1 MKNISKVSDQDRIG
15 ESRTDTG
22 IEFQK
27 NLREVTS
34 NIQARLLRNLPSNYP
49 RTTNTNLALL
59 YKGIAEEIARLQ
71 VSLSDINL
79 DQYHE
84 NTRTKYL
91 YQILGDLL
99 FLGERS
105 INERLTDAQY
115 RDYLIK
121 VRNAYL
127 GGSGKD
133 NLESSISDILGLP
146 VELKEIYL
154 ELRKP
159 DTVYRLKDTNKIFFD
174 ILMDSVSASSNI
186 GQLLEDIRFFIS
198 LIRPAHVLYD
208 TRLIWTDAF
217 TNNDQKCKYEYITN
231 SISETIYDTEKA
243 YIVTYDLTSLYKLQS
258 QSVGDGYGRIGTI
271 TADSEKIILEDG
283 KILIY
288 SDSTLYYEKNGSD
301 VSVASLSDFSV
312 GDYVQYE
319 AVKDSASN
327 SSVIGTDWTF
337 SGIITDID
345 ESLNLITLNNS
356 KIVYNDN
363 TLFYTRD
370 GNGEFRTFLSVLEV
384 GDELIF
390 KAERFTTEFT
400 FYNIPE
406 EIQDNYYAQFD
417 RTIRSKPYFQENAK
431 KKLKTIQNLSEGYH
445 VIHEN
450 GVAKVVKVDGKFYKH
465 LNEKYYKEIGVTRFD
480 LYINE
485 VFKQELEYEEPEVIP
500 SVLEVK
506 AIFINVYGYT
516 EIEDPDTDWEIKRTD
531 TEKYKETQ
539 VDGSLITTYD
549 DKVHLCDRKG
559 ACYLAPFYEDTRKYF
574 TWPELQLVS
583 GFFNTVNLIPLPSSS
598 TQKNVPG
605 YFRISA
611 DPNSYEVPQ
620 LPMFGLD
627 GELAEASDLI
637 VYLNGLKVDDAV
649 SSVDPWTGE
658 VFLNFL
664 PPSNTK
670 VRIDYYYAKRY
681 PDPVRYTEEFKTEIV
696 DDEENVGGEFSIIP
710 AGGIAKRLFW
720 PYNIS
725 NSDLYGDSR
734 DYNVN
739 LFPIL
744 SREGN
749 LAGPDD
755 INVSVGDIITS
766 GTLEAQYVI
775 VNSDPDIEEDDREK
789 ELPTTDA
796 DEKDYTKLISLGA
809 NWSSVA
815 AGDTI
820 EITYPNYLDEKLIY
834 IIEEKIDSST
844 LKILNT
850 FPITENS
857 YAYRIIR
864 YTVVPDAVET
874 VRPLLGHVRINF
886 LPPSG
891 SIVKFDYYYTHYER
905 KYRFVPDFVD
915 GFSRTTDSDWV
926 YNGSGYLLDAF
937 YGPRYGYTPIFD
949 QGITGINKPVID
961 FSEIKKIGYRYR
973 AFMLSESSVLNS
985 PETLVLNG
993 YEKYGKQASLKS
1005 DRNLLNQYGLSFSP
1019 EYLID
1024 KDKNIVLNDKYL
1036 EKNLPANT
1044 ILYEGTPLFI
1054 ETHTDDGHAKRFILP
1069 EGEDTYEESDIYQ
1082 HDLKGS
1088 FSIIDP
1094 DGSGLIDEN
1103 PVCEYNEN
1111 QKINL
1116 YSDLKTVEF
1125 DNGGFDAHLTTISE
1139 GGRSLPFSFTYID
1152 IYYPNRELR
1161 INDYL
1166 DYINRIPS
1174 DIETGRA
1181 QALKGSKT
1189 IKAIDKNWRTLHKG
1203 DLITFQDVPVTDWDD
1218 DKYAIDEGGYVTTYE
1233 DIIYTIVDVID
1244 YETVKLHTSFKEKSG
1259 RYNYRIVRDSVIAVD
1274 VLLPGGNYVVNNG
1287 ITGKVGN
1294 LNRQLVFKESNGFA
1308 YGLPDSVLNNLPG
1321 YSGAGFFLNFP
1332 DPDPDPYP
1340 RSPDNPYI
1348 SGLPAGPELLSSEI
1362 IKWDGTSIYA
1372 NSALTGMGLSG
1383 IVSYIVWYPGM
1394 GETYVYSG
1402 HTGPKYYSG
1411 FTGPSGAIDL
1421 GITGPTG
1428 SYDPR
1433 ILTDD
1438 DTYFVPSGSTGTY
1451 ASFSESERRVQWR
1464 DWDQDLTLITLG
1476 GGTGPGG
1483 ETSPSGIILEDPINM
1498 TDDIGE
1504 GIRRSYWNPNTYR
1517 IGETGISH
1525 NYYFGSIVE
1534 MSEDENTTVNT
1545 IDETDAFIVLS
1556 NAEAQYLED
1565 LYRNDPYTGINSAVS
1580 TLSLN
1585 ENTYPLRNRIV
1596 REILHDNTFKVT
1608 EIKEFER

>member
-1 MKNISKVSDQDRIG
+1 MRNISKVLNQGRIG
-15 ESRTDTG
+15 ESRTDSG

-27 NLREVTS
+27 NLREVTN

-49 RTTNTNLALL
+49 KTTNTNLALL

-71 VSLSDINL
+71 VSLSNINI

-84 NTRTKYL
+84 DTRTKYL
-91 YQILGDLL
+91 YQVLGDLL

-121 VRNAYL
+121 IRNAYL

-174 ILMDSVSASSNI
+174 ILMDSVSSSSNV
-186 GQLLEDIRFFIS
+186 GQLLEDINFFIS

-217 TNNDQKCKYEYITN
+217 TNNDQICKKCEYEYLTN
-231 SISETIYDTEKA
+231 PIAEVIYDIEKA
-243 YIVTYDLTSLYKLQS
+243 YVVTYALEKLYKLQS
-258 QSVGDGYGRIGTI
+258 LVLGDGYGQIDTI
-271 TADSEKIILEDG
+271 NANTEQIILQNG
-283 KILIY
+283 KILVY
-288 SDSTLYYEKNGSD
+288 SDTTEYYEKDGSD
-301 VSVASLSDFSV
+301 INNAQLSDFSV

-319 AVKDSASN
+319 ATKDAASN
-327 SSVIGTDWTF
+327 SSVIDTDWLY
-337 SGIITDID
+337 SGIVADID
-345 ESLNLITLNNS
+345 ESLNVITLEDNS
-356 KIVYNDN
+356 KIVYNSD

-370 GNGEFRTFLSVLEV
+370 GNGEYRTFLSTLEI
-384 GDELIF
+384 GDELVF
-390 KAERFTTEFT
+390 KAEKFTTEFT
-400 FYNIPE
+400 FYNTPE
-406 EIQDNYYAQFD
+406 EVQDNYYAQFD
-417 RTIRSKPYFQENAK
+417 RNVRSKPYFQENVK
-431 KKLKTIQNLSEGYH
+431 KKLKTIQGLSEGYH
-445 VIHEN
+445 VIYED
-450 GVAKVVKVDGKFYKH
+450 GEAKVVKVDGKFYKF
-465 LNEKYYKEIGVTRFD
+465 LNEKYYKEIAVTRFD
-480 LYINE
+480 LYIDDE
-485 VFKQELEYEEPEVIP
+485 FKQEIEYVEPEVVP
-500 SVLEVK
+500 SLAEIK
-506 AIFINVYGYT
+506 TIFVDVYGYT
-516 EIEDPDTDWEIKRTD
+516 EIEEPDTDWEIKRTN
-531 TEKYKETQ
+531 TEKYKETSI
-539 VDGSLITTYD
+539 DGNLMTTYD

-559 ACYLAPFYEDTRKYF
+559 SCYLTPFYEDTRKYF
-574 TWPELQLVS
+574 TWPDLQLVS
-583 GFFNTVNLIPLPSSS
+583 GFFNTVDLIPLSSDS

-605 YFRISA
+605 YFKISA
-611 DPNSYEVPQ
+611 DPNSYVVPQ

-681 PDPVRYTEEFKTEIV
+681 PDAVQYTEEFKTKIV

-710 AGGIAKRLFW
+710 EAGIVKRIYW
-720 PYNIS
+720 PYEIS
-725 NSDLYGDSR
+725 NTDLYGDSR

-744 SREGN
+744 NREGK
-749 LAGPDD
+749 LAGPED
-755 INVSVGDIITS
+755 ITVSVGDIIATGS
-766 GTLEAQYVI
+766 FEAQYII
-775 VNSDPDIEEDDREK
+775 VSNNTEIEEDDREK
-789 ELPTTDA
+789 ELPTTDIN
-796 DEKDYTKLISLGA
+796 EKDYIELRSIGVD
-809 NWSSVA
+809 WSEVEI
-815 AGDTI
+815 GDTI
-820 EITYPNYLDEKLIY
+820 EITYPNYLDEKLIFSVD
-834 IIEEKIDSST
+834 EKIDNST

-850 FPITENS
+850 FPLTETS
-857 YAYRIIR
+857 YDYKIIR
-864 YTVVPDAVET
+864 YTEVEDAVEA

-891 SIVKFDYYYTHYER
+891 SIVKFDYYYTQYER

-915 GFSRTTDSDWV
+915 SFSRTTDSDWI

-937 YGPRYGYTPIFD
+937 YGPRYGYSPIFD
-949 QGITGINKPVID
+949 QGITGINEPVID
-961 FSEIKKIGYRYR
+961 FNEIKKIGYRYR

-985 PETLVLNG
+985 PETLVLDG

-1024 KDKNIVLNDKYL
+1024 QDKNVILNDKYL
-1036 EKNLPANT
+1036 EKDLPANT
-1044 ILYEGTPLFI
+1044 LLYEGTPLFI
-1054 ETHTDDGHAKRFILP
+1054 KTYTDDGHAKRFILP
-1069 EGEDTYEESDIYQ
+1069 EGEDTYEDPDIYQ

-1088 FSIIDP
+1088 FNIIDP
-1094 DGSGLIDEN
+1094 DRSGLIDEN
-1103 PVCEYNEN
+1103 SVCDYEEN

-1116 YSDLKTVEF
+1116 YSDLKVVET

-1139 GGRSLPFSFTYID
+1139 GSRSLPISFTYVD

-1181 QALKGSKT
+1181 QVLKGSKT
-1189 IKAIDKNWRTLHKG
+1189 IKAIDKNWLTLHKG
-1203 DLITFQDVPVTDWDD
+1203 DLITFKDVPITDWDD
-1218 DKYAIDEGGYVTTYE
+1218 DLKEYVTTYE
-1233 DIIYTIVDVID
+1233 DIVYTIVDVID
-1244 YETVKLHTSFKEKSG
+1244 YETVQLHTSFKEKTG
-1259 RYNYRIVRDSVIAVD
+1259 RYNYQIVRDTVIAVD
-1274 VLLPGGNYVVNNG
+1274 VLLPGGNYVINNG
-1287 ITGKVGN
+1287 VTGKVGN
-1294 LNRQLVFKESNGFA
+1294 LNRELVFKESTGFG
-1308 YGLPDSVLNNLPG
+1308 YGLPDSVLKNLPG
-1321 YSGAGFFLNFP
+1321 YSGAGFSLNFP

-1348 SGLPAGPELLSSEI
+1348 TGLPAGSELLSSEI
-1362 IKWDGTSIYA
+1362 IKWDGSSVYA
-1372 NSALTGMGLSG
+1372 NLGITGTDP
-1383 IVSYIVWYPGM
+1383 YIVWYPGM
-1394 GETYVYSG
+1394 GETYVYAG
-1402 HTGPKYYSG
+1402 HTGANFLSG

-1421 GITGPTG
+1421 GLTGPTG
-1428 SYDPR
+1428 SVDPR
-1433 ILTDD
+1433 VLTDD
-1438 DTYFVPSGSTGTY
+1438 DIYFVPSGSTGTY
-1451 ASFSESERRVQWR
+1451 ASFSESEYRVQWR
-1464 DWDQDLTLITLG
+1464 DWDQDLILITFG

-1483 ETSPSGIILEDPINM
+1483 ETAPSGVFVEDPINM

-1504 GIRRSYWNPNTYR
+1504 SIRRSYWNPNKYR
-1517 IGETGISH
+1517 AGDTGISH
-1525 NYYFGSIVE
+1525 NYYFGSVVE
-1534 MSEDENTTVNT
+1534 MSDNESTTVNT
-1545 IDETDAFIVLS
+1545 TDHIDALIALS
-1556 NAEAQYLED
+1556 NNEARYIED

-1585 ENTYPLRNRIV
+1585 DNTYPLRTRII
-1596 REILHDNTFKVT
+1596 REILHDNTIKVS
-1608 EIKEFER
+1608 EIKEFGRTS